1 MPNNSDA
8 RRVFQTRKIS
18 MLLVTNQQVRV
29 TKESLV
35 PDNPSPEL
43 REIAILREIQDLS
56 RKLPDGD
63 HRQVDSVFYD
73 QETAFA
79 KPAYSEIAKQTRML
93 RPEIISTS
101 LQMTPSAAKMHFK
114 NWLLDPA
121 KVDIQGNS
129 IGECLARRAR
139 ALLKMTHDSTV
150 AENLAMIEL
159 YIAVLRE
166 MISGEKAPSP
176 LSDKW
181 LWI

>member
-1 MPNNSDA
+1 
-8 RRVFQTRKIS
+8 

-29 TKESLV
+29 TNESLV

-43 REIAILREIQDLS
+43 REIAILREIQVLG
-56 RKLPDGD
+56 RNLPDGN
-63 HRQVDSVFYD
+63 HYQVDSIFYD

-79 KPAYSEIAKQTRML
+79 KSAYSEIAKKTRML
-93 RPEIISTS
+93 RPDVISS
-101 LQMTPSAAKMHFK
+101 CLRMTPSTAKMHFK
-114 NWLLDPA
+114 DWLLDPA
-121 KVDIQGNS
+121 KVDIQGNT

-139 ALLKMTHDSTV
+139 VLLNMTHDSTI

-166 MISGEKAPSP
+166 MISGDKRPSHF
-176 LSDKW
+176 SDKW